1 MSNVG
6 SDRLH
11 RLIKSLTKAEKR
23 YFKLFSSRHT
33 IGEVNHYVRL
43 FDAIESMKV
52 YNEEKLLLQFREE
65 DFIRFFS
72 ITKSRLFERVLLS
85 LDAFH
90 HASSVDAELWK
101 ELHFAEILYKKT
113 HYDMCARRLEIARRL
128 ATRYEKFA
136 VLAQI
141 SDMEKTLAEK
151 DSYSGRTEN
160 DIARMQEDDK
170 RIAEQLGVFN
180 ELWNV
185 KSLLFMQLNSRG
197 PTQNAKELSDYR
209 DALDKIYQKT
219 NPVLLSQNA
228 RFMFHHAYSAYHF
241 AAGQYE
247 DCREHLEKNTHL
259 IETNTDIFRDEP
271 NIYFGVLT
279 NLIYICSRLQQYDD
293 VMKNLK
299 KLRALPEKLDT
310 ARNEDLE
317 LKLFSSAYS
326 LELTLYNTT
335 GRFEKSVAIAPR
347 IEKGLE
353 RFEGKLS
360 ILRQAY
366 FRFTIA
372 VGYFGA
378 GKYQAAQRWINKL
391 TSDPNM
397 EQTEAIFI
405 VAQIFA
411 IVIHFELGHDDQIPY
426 ITRATRRYLNMKRRP
441 YKFERLMLRFFD
453 RYKSTNTSGFPELR
467 KDLVALEQDNFD
479 RAAFEYFDFPAWVE
493 SKSKG
498 VSFRAV
504 VEEKSGIKG
513 EL

>member
-11 RLIKSLTKAEKR
+11 RLIHSLTKSEKR
-23 YFKLFSSRHT
+23 HFKLFSARHAP
-33 IGEVNHYVRL
+33 GETSNYVRL
-43 FDAIESMKV
+43 FDAIEVMKV
-52 YNEEKLLLQFREE
+52 YNEEKLLQQFRKE
-65 DFIRFFS
+65 DFIRHFS
-72 ITKSRLFERVLLS
+72 ITKSRLFESVLRS
-85 LDAFH
+85 LDVFH

-151 DSYSGRTEN
+151 DSYSGRTET
-160 DIARMQEDDK
+160 DIAAMQEDDNHVGEK
-170 RIAEQLGVFN
+170 MRVFN

-185 KSLLFMQLNSRG
+185 KSLLFMQLNNRG
-197 PTQNAKELSDYR
+197 PVQNSKELSEYR
-209 DALDKIYQKT
+209 DSLDRIYKKT
-219 NPVLLSQNA
+219 KPTAMSQNA
-228 RFMFHHAYSAYHF
+228 RFMYHHAYSAYHF

-247 DCREHLEKNTHL
+247 DCREHLEKNTNL

-279 NLIYICSRLQQYDD
+279 NLIYITSRLRRYDD

-347 IEKGLE
+347 IEKELE

-378 GKYQAAQRWINKL
+378 GKLQAAQRWINKL
-391 TSDPNM
+391 TNDPGI

-405 VAQIFA
+405 VAQVFS
-411 IVIHFELGHDDQIPY
+411 IVIHFELGYDDQIPY
-426 ITRATRRYLNMKRRP
+426 LIRATRRYLKIKRRA

-453 RYKSTNTSGFPELR
+453 QYKSTNLSGFAALSKE
-467 KDLVALEQDNFD
+467 LVALEKDNFE
-479 RAAFEYFDFPAWVE
+479 RAAFEYFDFPAWAE
-493 SKSKG
+493 SKCNG
-498 VSFRAV
+498 VSFRSI
-504 VEEKSGIKG
+504 VEDKSGMKE